1 MQSKDGEKAG
11 SDIGLHIETSPVHE
25 ASFGSCQDRPS
36 PDRERLPGPLSPAA
50 KGSVRGCLCR
60 ALQQLSLARPG
71 RRRGSSMSHS
81 SVYILK
87 TEEAP
92 DLKILRFSSSLL
104 LYGAMQY
111 FF

>member
-1 MQSKDGEKAG
+1 M
-11 SDIGLHIETSPVHE
+11 
-25 ASFGSCQDRPS
+25 
-36 PDRERLPGPLSPAA
+36 
-50 KGSVRGCLCR
+50 RGCLCR

-92 DLKILRFSSSLL
+92 DLRSLRFPASF
-104 LYGAMQY
+104 LYMAL
-111 FF
+111 FFFFELHIDLKLFG